1 MNIFVAT
8 IQLTLEED
16 NTPRS
21 LGHAGGMGTMKCSAS
36 SQC

>member
-16 NTPRS
+16 NTPRAWAM
-21 LGHAGGMGTMKCSAS
+21 LEAWGR
-36 SQC
+36 